1 MRIGLNSRG
10 PTLARTI
17 DDARKAEDEGFATYS
32 MAGDATSALGLVGA
46 RTGQIQLLTAVVP
59 IFGIH
64 PSVLAAQ
71 AHLANEAAGGRF
83 TLGIGLSHQ
92 VSVEERLGISFERPA
107 ARMREYLQVL
117 LPLLSGEPVDFT
129 GEFYTYRG
137 AQTATGETEP
147 VRCAIAALAPVML
160 RLAGEQTVGTI
171 LWMANAR
178 AIEEYIAPRLRRAA
192 ADAARPDPEIICSLP
207 VALTND
213 VAAARKEAD
222 TQFHLYGELPS
233 YRAVLDR
240 GQAVSPGDAALLG
253 NETELDAELDRL
265 EASGVTSFN
274 ASIIRTEQGGPKRTR
289 EYLASRARERNA
301 PTS

>member
-1 MRIGLNSRG
+1 MQIGLNSGG
-10 PTLARTI
+10 PTLKQTVE
-17 DDARKAEDEGFATYS
+17 DAQRAEQEGFVSYS
-32 MAGDATSALGLVGA
+32 MAGDSTSALALVGA
-46 RTGQIQLLTAVVP
+46 NTEHIQLLTAVVP

-71 AHLANEAAGGRF
+71 ARVANEAAGGRF

-92 VSVEERLGISFERPA
+92 TTTEDRLGISFERPA

-117 LPLLSGEPVDFT
+117 LPLLSGEPVDFS

-137 AQTATGETEP
+137 GGTGTGDAEP

-160 RLAGEQTVGTI
+160 RLCGEQTAGTI

-192 ADAARPDPEIICSLP
+192 ADVTRPDPEIICSLP
-207 VALTND
+207 IALTSD
-213 VAAARKEAD
+213 VAAAREHAN
-222 TQFHLYGELPS
+222 TQFQLYGKLPS
-233 YRAVLDR
+233 YRAVLDH
-240 GQAVSPGDAALLG
+240 GHAANPGDVALLG
-253 NETELDAELDRL
+253 NEAELDAELDRL
-265 EASGVTSFN
+265 EAAGVTSFN

-289 EYLASRARERNA
+289 EYLVSRAQEQRA
-301 PTS
+301 G